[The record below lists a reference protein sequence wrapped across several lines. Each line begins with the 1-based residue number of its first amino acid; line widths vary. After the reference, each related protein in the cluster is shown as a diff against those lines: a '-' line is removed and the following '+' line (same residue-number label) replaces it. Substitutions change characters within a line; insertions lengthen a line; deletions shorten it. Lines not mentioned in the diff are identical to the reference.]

1 MLEMIFLLVLAG
13 IWILFASMQD
23 LREREVA
30 NWISFSLIIF
40 ALGFRFFYCLFQPD
54 VNFSFFYQGL
64 IGLGIFF
71 VIGNFLYYTR
81 MFAGG
86 DAKLMIALGS
96 VLPFSSNFSVNIRI
110 FTIWFLIFLFAGM
123 FYGLFWS
130 GYLYIKNFKKLKKE
144 MRKQFLSHKKL
155 FYIIM
160 ILGLFFI
167 VIGIFN
173 FLFFSL
179 GFIIFVIPYIF
190 IYAKAIDEIC
200 MIKKINPKELTEGD
214 WLYKDVK
221 ISKSKIIKAHWE
233 GLSLKEIKLLKKS
246 KKQILIRQGIPFVPV
261 FLIAFLVLVYVYL
274 VLKIDFLLNFI
285 I

>member
-1 MLEMIFLLVLAG
+1 M
-13 IWILFASMQD
+13 
-23 LREREVA
+23 
-30 NWISFSLIIF
+30 IIF
-40 ALGFRFFYCLFQPD
+40 ALGFRFFYCLFSGG
-54 VNFSFFYQGL
+54 NNGSFNFFYQGL

-71 VIGNFLYYTR
+71 IIGNLFYYTR

-130 GYLYIKNFKKLKKE
+130 IYLYFKDFKKLKKE
-144 MRKQFLSHKKL
+144 MRKQFLFKKKL
-155 FYIIM
+155 FYSIM
-160 ILGLFFI
+160 ILGLFFMI
-167 VIGIFN
+167 IGIFN

-179 GFIIFVIPYIF
+179 GFIIFIIPYIY
-190 IYAKAIDEIC
+190 IYAKAIDETC

-221 ISKSKIIKAHWE
+221 ISKNKIIKAHWE
-233 GLSLKEIKLLKKS
+233 GLSLKEIEVLKKS

-261 FLIAFLVLVYVYL
+261 FLIAFLVLIYVYL
-274 VLKIDFLLNFI
+274 ILRIDFLLNFI